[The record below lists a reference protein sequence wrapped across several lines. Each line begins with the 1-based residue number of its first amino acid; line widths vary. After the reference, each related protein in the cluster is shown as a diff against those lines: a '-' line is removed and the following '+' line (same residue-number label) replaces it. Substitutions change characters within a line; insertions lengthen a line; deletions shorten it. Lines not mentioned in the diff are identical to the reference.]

1 MTVGDQTIDM
11 ALAADSQHDDTRQA
25 TILVADDERSM
36 REMLA
41 IVLRREGYRVLLAA
55 EGRAAVNLLQRE
67 PVDLLV
73 SDIRMPDMSGVDVLR
88 EAKQADPEV
97 IGIMITAF
105 ASTESAVEA
114 LRLGAHDYLSKPFDV
129 SELTAKVREALEH
142 RRLKEENA
150 ALKKALV
157 KSGDFTR
164 IIGTS
169 AAIQELKARINLVAP
184 TNSTVLVT
192 GESGT
197 GKELVARAIHAHS
210 TRRSRPF
217 VAVNCGALPETL
229 LESELFGHL
238 RGSFTGADS
247 NKKGLIEVAE
257 HGTILLDE
265 IGEMP
270 PVMQVKLLRV
280 LQERKFRRVGA
291 TKELSADIRVIA
303 ATNQDLAEMVRD
315 GRFREDLFYRIN
327 VIAVQI
333 PPLRE
338 RREDILPLAE
348 RAVERFSRQIG
359 KQLNGLSPSAKRT
372 LERYSWPGNVR
383 ELENVIER
391 AAALEQGDI
400 VRAESLDLGPAPA
413 DNTRRR
419 ESLPATAA
427 VDSLPT
433 AGFDLG
439 QHVEEIERRYII
451 QALEKTGGRKS
462 KAAELLG
469 MSFRSFR
476 YYVKKYGLG

>member
-1 MTVGDQTIDM
+1 MGNRTLEIAM
-11 ALAADSQHDDTRQA
+11 AAGLQESETRQA

-41 IVLRREGYRVLLAA
+41 IVLQREGHRVLLADG
-55 EGRAAVNLLQRE
+55 GRAAVDLLRRE

-88 EAKQADPEV
+88 EAKQVDPEL

-129 SELTAKVREALEH
+129 AELTAKVREALEH
-142 RRLKEENA
+142 RWLKEENA
-150 ALKKALV
+150 ALKKVLV
-157 KSGDFTR
+157 GSGDFTQ
-164 IIGTS
+164 IIGNS
-169 AAIQELKARINLVAP
+169 AAIQELKARISLVAP
-184 TNSTVLVT
+184 TNSTILVT

-210 TRRSRPF
+210 TRRSKPF
-217 VAVNCGALPETL
+217 VAVNCGALPESL

-291 TKELSADIRVIA
+291 TNELGADIRVIA
-303 ATNQDLAEMVRD
+303 ATNQDLGEMVRD

-327 VIAVQI
+327 VIAVHI
-333 PPLRE
+333 PPLRK

-348 RAVERFSRQIG
+348 RAIERFSRQIG
-359 KQLNGLSPSAKRT
+359 KQLKGLSPSAKRT
-372 LERYSWPGNVR
+372 LDRYSWPGNVR

-391 AAALEQGDI
+391 AVAFEQGEL

-419 ESLPATAA
+419 ELQPAGAP
-427 VDSLPT
+427 VDSLP
-433 AGFDLG
+433 ADGFDLG

-462 KAAELLG
+462 KAAELLD